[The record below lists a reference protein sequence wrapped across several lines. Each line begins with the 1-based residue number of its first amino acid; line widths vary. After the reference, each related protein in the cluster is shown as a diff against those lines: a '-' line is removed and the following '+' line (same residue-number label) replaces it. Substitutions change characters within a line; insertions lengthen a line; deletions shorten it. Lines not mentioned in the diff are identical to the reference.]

1 MTAEP
6 PTSQSPVPAICIVAA
21 DGIDRRACRML
32 LPDKPGVVGWSQ
44 LLVAKDAATGAI
56 LGAAKGMPVRMES
69 GQFQLRI
76 AVHVPKP
83 FRRRGVATALVEQLA
98 AHGREQGFESLS
110 VLLEPE
116 ERDGAL
122 PFLGASG
129 FQTID
134 RMTTFE
140 ARVERGGA
148 AWLCERRRWLI
159 DRGEIPATAEIV
171 PLSAAP
177 IQAVAELHARSI
189 GGAAAYLAASLADL
203 ARSPDGRDTVV
214 LLIDGV
220 VRGYHRR
227 EIKGDLV
234 TTHALAVTEDLR
246 GGGASSGWA
255 GLLLLADRAEEYM
268 KQGVVRSRFS
278 CLSNVR
284 PTLRLA
290 KISQADIVSIGE
302 YLCRDLA
309 TATTRR
315 PTGSASGS
323 ARARTTS

>member
-1 MTAEP
+1 
-6 PTSQSPVPAICIVAA
+6 
-21 DGIDRRACRML
+21 
-32 LPDKPGVVGWSQ
+32 
-44 LLVAKDAATGAI
+44 
-56 LGAAKGMPVRMES
+56 
-69 GQFQLRI
+69 
-76 AVHVPKP
+76 
-83 FRRRGVATALVEQLA
+83 
-98 AHGREQGFESLS
+98 
-110 VLLEPE
+110 
-116 ERDGAL
+116 
-122 PFLGASG
+122 
-129 FQTID
+129 
-134 RMTTFE
+134 
-140 ARVERGGA
+140 
-148 AWLCERRRWLI
+148 
-159 DRGEIPATAEIV
+159 
-171 PLSAAP
+171 
-177 IQAVAELHARSI
+177 
-189 GGAAAYLAASLADL
+189 L

>member
-6 PTSQSPVPAICIVAA
+6 PTPKSSIPAIRIVAA
-21 DGIDRRACRML
+21 EGIDRRACRML

-83 FRRRGVATALVEQLA
+83 FRRRGVATALIDHLTGDA
-98 AHGREQGFESLS
+98 REQRCDSLA

-116 ERDGAL
+116 DRDGAL
-122 PFLGASG
+122 PFLSARG
-129 FQTID
+129 FQTVD

-140 ARVERGGA
+140 ARVERMA
-148 AWLCERRRWLI
+148 ALLFKQRRWLI
-159 DRGEIPATAEIV
+159 DRGRIPAAARIV
-171 PLSAAP
+171 PLAEAP
-177 IQAVAELHARSI
+177 IEAVAELHARSI
-189 GGAAAYLAASLADL
+189 GGVAARIAASLTEL

-220 VRGYHRR
+220 VRGYHRV
-227 EIKGDLV
+227 EFKGDLSM
-234 TTHALAVTEDLR
+234 THALAVTEDLR
-246 GGGASSGWA
+246 GGGAGSGWA
-255 GLLLLADRAEEYM
+255 GLFLLADRVEE
-268 KQGVVRSRFS
+268 GERRGTVRSRFS
-278 CLSNVR
+278 CLSTVR

-290 KISQADIVSIGE
+290 KIFQADIVSISE
-302 YLCRDLA
+302 YLCRDLV
-309 TATTRR
+309 R
-315 PTGSASGS
+315 
-323 ARARTTS
+323 

>member
-1 MTAEP
+1 M
-6 PTSQSPVPAICIVAA
+6 PAIRIVAA
-21 DGIDRRACRML
+21 EGIDRRACRML
-32 LPDKPGVVGWSQ
+32 LPDKSGVVGWSQ
-44 LLVAKDAATGAI
+44 LLLAKDAATGAI

-83 FRRRGVATALVEQLA
+83 FRRRGVATSLVDHLA
-98 AHGREQGFESLS
+98 AHAREQRCGSLA

-116 ERDGAL
+116 DRDGSL
-122 PFLGASG
+122 PFLGARG
-129 FQTID
+129 FQTVD

-140 ARVERGGA
+140 ARVEGGGA

-171 PLSAAP
+171 PLSEAL
-177 IQAVAELHARSI
+177 IYAVAELHARSI
-189 GGAAAYLAASLADL
+189 GGVTPHLAASLTEL

-234 TTHALAVTEDLR
+234 TTHALAVSEDLR

-278 CLSNVR
+278 CLSTVR

-290 KISQADIVSIGE
+290 NKMGTGAIFSRTA
-302 YLCRDLA
+302 RDS
-309 TATTRR
+309 RR
-315 PTGSASGS
+315 IPMTGKSLPSPF
-323 ARARTTS
+323 

>member
-1 MTAEP
+1 
-6 PTSQSPVPAICIVAA
+6 VPAICIVAA

-32 LPDKPGVVGWSQ
+32 LPDKPGVIGWSQ
-44 LLVAKDAATGAI
+44 MLVAKDAATGAI

-83 FRRRGVATALVEQLA
+83 FRRRGVATALVDHLA
-98 AHGREQGFESLS
+98 THAREQRFHSLA
-110 VLLEPE
+110 VLLERE

-129 FQTID
+129 FHTVD
-134 RMTTFE
+134 RLTTFE
-140 ARVERGGA
+140 ARVEGGGA

-171 PLSAAP
+171 PLSEAP

-189 GGAAAYLAASLADL
+189 GGVASYIAASLADL
-203 ARSPDGRDTVV
+203 ARSPDGLDTVV

-227 EIKGDLV
+227 EIKGDLS
-234 TTHALAVTEDLR
+234 TTHALAVTGDLR
-246 GGGASSGWA
+246 GGGAGSGWA
-255 GLLLLADRAEEYM
+255 GLFLLADRVEEYT
-268 KQGVVRSRFS
+268 QRGVVRSRFS
-278 CLSNVR
+278 CLSTVR

-290 KISQADIVSIGE
+290 KIFQADIVSISE

-309 TATTRR
+309 
-315 PTGSASGS
+315 
-323 ARARTTS
+323 